1 LNSAIYKALD
11 DFQTNWNWIH
21 SYGHIWN

>member
-1 LNSAIYKALD
+1 LNSAIYKALN

-21 SYGHIWN
+21 SYDYIWN